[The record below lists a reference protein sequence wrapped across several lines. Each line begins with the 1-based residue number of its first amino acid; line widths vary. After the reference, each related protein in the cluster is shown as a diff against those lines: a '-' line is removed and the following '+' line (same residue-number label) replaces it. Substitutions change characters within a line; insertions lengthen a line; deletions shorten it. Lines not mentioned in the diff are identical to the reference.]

1 MVNGKCWISSDTSHT
16 DHASSSM
23 QDPRTQNTRPR
34 QMSNQWCD
42 HGNGLLI
49 TEVGVLGNSSVL
61 YNNLF
66 LYFTQSRLSSIDWVL
81 MHLIVANILT
91 LLCKWV
97 PQTIAGF
104 GWKDFLNNFVCKR
117 LFYFHRVGTS
127 VSISNTSLPRYLTRP
142 SLSALMTQSG

>member
-1 MVNGKCWISSDTSHT
+1 MENVGFQVTHHIQTMLHLPCRILGLKTPDPDRWVTSDVTMGMVFLSQKLEFWAIPLSSTT
-16 DHASSSM
+16 I
-23 QDPRTQNTRPR
+23 
-34 QMSNQWCD
+34 C
-42 HGNGLLI
+42 
-49 TEVGVLGNSSVL
+49 
-61 YNNLF
+61 F
-66 LYFTQSRLSSIDWVL
+66 FTQSRLSSIDWVL

-91 LLCKWV
+91 LLCKWM
-97 PQTIAGF
+97 PQTMAGF